1 MMSHEIPLRLCT
13 VRIAR
18 DGFAML
24 TAEDEGSIRACCRL
38 VTKAAR
44 HS

>member
-24 TAEDEGSIRACCRL
+24 TAEDEGQHPCLLPPSDEGGEA
-38 VTKAAR
+38 
-44 HS
+44 